1 MTLGNGQSVVAL
13 VDEARFRA
21 TRLGVGYD
29 MGQVDDFLERVTR
42 ASAAGGDVDSLL
54 VAARFEQTGFL
65 TQGYDA
71 EDVDDFLEGLRRVA
85 TRA

>member
-1 MTLGNGQSVVAL
+1 MTLGNGQSVAAL

-21 TRLGVGYD
+21 TRLGVGYA
-29 MGQVDDFLERVTR
+29 MGQVDDFLDRVSR
-42 ASAAGGDVDSLL
+42 ASVGDVDSLL

-71 EDVDDFLEGLRRVA
+71 EDVDDFLERLRGVA